1 MELKPTKPLS
11 GFVELLPAQQRCF
24 DAAAAKMLNVL
35 RNAGFSILDLPA
47 IERAEVLTDKD
58 NWDEIETQ
66 MFLFQK
72 GETKMGLR
80 YDGTVGLSRYVAGH
94 LNDLTFPFR
103 AAQFSKR
110 YRGERAQRGRYRE
123 FYQMDLDI
131 LGINTL
137 STNYDAE
144 IIAVIDRALGAVYK
158 YIGPRRVHI
167 GSRPFWDALF
177 DYLEL
182 TDRQKK
188 DVFVLIDKKDKM
200 SDGDFFAGLRD
211 VLEKPAAEDA
221 IRRVFTDGYME
232 FVGKSAAL
240 DAAIDELTRFMHT
253 LHMMGVKNAKI
264 DLSVTRGLA
273 YYTGLVFEFK
283 LLKHPEL
290 GTAAGG
296 GRYANLAEKF
306 SKTKIIGVG
315 AAIGFSRIFWALLEA
330 GQIDL
335 SKFEHPVQVAVLV
348 MGDENL
354 GYAMEVAQQMR
365 DAGFVT
371 VTYLDADKRF
381 SNQIEYAD
389 KIGASFS
396 VIIGYDEVMQ
406 NSVRLKNMITGEQID
421 MPKEYIDKK
430 KSCLKE
436 WLKRAKNADK
446 YCNEYYKRFDYDR
459 IFKPNTSTKRFKE
472 EFFTPRSF
480 TKSLAMNSANDY
492 KALVSMLLENAEYK
506 KVETLNPRVYMEQLK
521 ECEQFFRKH

>member
-1 MELKPTKPLS
+1 MDLKPTKPLS
-11 GFVELLPAQQRCF
+11 GFVELLPAAQRCF

-80 YDGTVGLSRYVAGH
+80 YDGTVGLARYVAGH

-103 AAQFSKR
+103 AGQFSKR

-144 IIAVIDRALGAVYK
+144 IIAVIDRALSAVRE
-158 YIGPRRVHI
+158 YIGPARVHI

-177 DYLEL
+177 DYLQL
-182 TDRQKK
+182 SAAQKK
-188 DVFVLIDKKDKM
+188 AVFVLIDKKDKM
-200 SDGDFFAGLRD
+200 DEDDFLFALHEQIGYRESENIIWAAFCEGIDRFRD
-211 VLEKPAAEDA
+211 
-221 IRRVFTDGYME
+221 
-232 FVGKSAAL
+232 KSAAL
-240 DAAIDELTRFMHT
+240 DAAISELTGFMQT
-253 LHMMGVKNAKI
+253 LRMMGVENAEI
-264 DLSVTRGLA
+264 DLSITRGLA

-283 LLKHPEL
+283 LTQHPEL

-330 GQIDL
+330 GRIDL
-335 SKFEHPVQVAVLV
+335 SAFEHPVRAAVLV

-354 GYAMEVAQQMR
+354 SYAMEVVRALR
-365 DAGFVT
+365 AADIAV
-371 VTYLDADKRF
+371 VPYLDTDKKF
-381 SNQIEYAD
+381 KNQIEYAN
-389 KIGASFS
+389 KIGADYSL
-396 VIIGYDEVMQ
+396 IIGGDEAAAHTVA
-406 NSVRLKNMITGEQID
+406 VKNMQTGDQESVPMADIVN
-421 MPKEYIDKK
+421 KLKK
-430 KSCLKE
+430 
-436 WLKRAKNADK
+436 
-446 YCNEYYKRFDYDR
+446 
-459 IFKPNTSTKRFKE
+459 
-472 EFFTPRSF
+472 
-480 TKSLAMNSANDY
+480 
-492 KALVSMLLENAEYK
+492 
-506 KVETLNPRVYMEQLK
+506 
-521 ECEQFFRKH
+521 